1 MMTTLLLALALQGMT
16 AAEEA
21 AQRITSAADHQWI
34 QCRARALDTLI
45 VSPRPDEEVVAA
57 AFAACTV
64 EEEAVHAAL
73 IAQFG
78 QALGDQGITVF
89 KRYSRGAMMDRV
101 RELRGR

>member
-1 MMTTLLLALALQGMT
+1 MAALLLALALQGMT

-21 AQRITSAADHQWI
+21 AQRVTSAADHQWI
-34 QCRARALDTLI
+34 ACRIRALDGLI
-45 VSPRPDEEVVAA
+45 PSARSDEEVVAA

-73 IAQFG
+73 VAQFG
-78 QALGDQGITVF
+78 QALGDQGLTVF

-101 RELRGR
+101 REVRGR